1 MYPQSYVTRIGRL
14 ILIVFTVATPSFA
27 QVNFSGT
34 WKFDKSRSSPE
45 SDPAK
50 YPGTV
55 VRVITQSA
63 TNFTYVDTYSKPGTS
78 DWSSK
83 EMFRLDKK
91 EVETDGTGTS
101 TKSVTWS
108 SDKKTLTLTL
118 VSTYVEKGIKKE
130 LMIADAHSLSS
141 DGKTL
146 TVNRLFKNPVTGE
159 TRTTFVYRKK

>member
-1 MYPQSYVTRIGRL
+1 MIL
-14 ILIVFTVATPSFA
+14 ILLVAATTTSLA

-34 WKFDKSRSSPE
+34 WNFDNARSSPE
-45 SDPAK
+45 SDQAK

-63 TNFTYVDTYSKPGTS
+63 TNFTYVDTYRQPGSS

-83 EMFRLDKK
+83 EVFRLDKK
-91 EVETDGTGTS
+91 EVEKDGTGTS

-118 VSTYVEKGIKKE
+118 VSTYVESGVKKE
-130 LMIADAHSLSS
+130 LMIADSHTLSP

-146 TVNRLFKNPVTGE
+146 TVNRIFRNPVTGE
-159 TRTTFVYRKK
+159 TRTTYVYNKK

>member
-1 MYPQSYVTRIGRL
+1 MFYRICN
-14 ILIVFTVATPSFA
+14 TVLLMVAAATASSQA

-34 WKFDKSRSSPE
+34 WNFDKARSSPE
-45 SDPAK
+45 SDQAK

-63 TNFTYVDTYSKPGTS
+63 TNFTYVDTYRQPGTS

-83 EMFRLDKK
+83 EVFRLDKK